1 MSSSRSAERENSDQM
16 RFCIQVV
23 KQASVDIDGVRTS
36 SIGPGML
43 VLLGVGKEDDEAVAD
58 KMIAKLLKMRIFS
71 DSEGK
76 TNLSLADIDGE
87 MLLVSQF
94 TLYADCKHGNRP
106 SFTDS
111 MGPRRAEELYNYV
124 ADKIRPQVKKLGL
137 GVFGADMQ
145 VSLIND
151 GPFTVILDSAAI

>member
-1 MSSSRSAERENSDQM
+1 M

-23 KQASVDIDGVRTS
+23 KEAAVDIEGVRKS
-36 SIGPGML
+36 SIGTGML
-43 VLLGVGKEDDEAVAD
+43 VLCGIGKEDDEAVAD

-71 DSEGK
+71 DSNGK
-76 TNLSLADIDGE
+76 TNLSISDIDGE
-87 MLLVSQF
+87 ILLVSQF

-111 MGPRRAEELYNYV
+111 MGPQRAEELYNYI
-124 ADKIRPQVKKLGL
+124 ADSIRPHVKTLGT